1 MRKKQYA
8 GLRGVR
14 GVRRME
20 VGWRYHGNPYHADLR
35 GNETDEGEEEVVHK
49 KDAAEEDNAV
59 RFEALG
65 RVRWV
70 LG

>member
-1 MRKKQYA
+1 
-8 GLRGVR
+8 
-14 GVRRME
+14 ME

-49 KDAAEEDNAV
+49 KDAAEEDHAV